1 MEGEI
6 LIILIPALIFLITS
20 AVGAYV
26 FNYFRHRKREI
37 TSNTKDLDKI
47 KRILVM
53 QAKRLDRGNKYA
65 HPEMNSN
72 FEELVKD
79 LLTDDITDNE

>member
-1 MEGEI
+1 MIEFMGEFIAGLI
-6 LIILIPALIFLITS
+6 LLIVAG
-20 AVGAYV
+20 VGAYIV
-26 FNYFRHRKREI
+26 NFI
-37 TSNTKDLDKI
+37 KI
-47 KRILVM
+47 KKAEIFENSKDISSIKRALVM
-53 QAKRLDRGNKYA
+53 TAKRLDRGNKHA

>member
-1 MEGEI
+1 MIEVISGLILLAVIAVGGYVVNFFRVKKEEI
-6 LIILIPALIFLITS
+6 L
-20 AVGAYV
+20 
-26 FNYFRHRKREI
+26 
-37 TSNTKDLDKI
+37 SNSGDIASI

-53 QAKRLDRGNKYA
+53 QAKRLDRGNKFA
-65 HPEMNSN
+65 HPEMSSN